1 MRSLIRIKRTAKV
14 GMLVALMAVL
24 GSPQALA
31 DTGPAVQCGD
41 AVTASVQ
48 LDADLNCAGTA
59 LTIAASNVT
68 VDLGGHTVV
77 GTTGGVSAR
86 NQTGVAITNG
96 TVSGGI
102 ALTAATSST
111 LSNLHV
117 DGLSLK
123 AFSSAVVTDSVI
135 QNGPSAFQGDISL
148 VRCQVIGLHAQAVNS
163 RITISDSTVTDSGF
177 ISNGSTYTLTGNTL
191 TRFRVNGEENGS
203 PVVTGN
209 KFIQSSLIFF
219 IANHLDIE
227 NNQFTGEGSGLTIED
242 TTYQPSTVKGNV
254 FDGGAVGLTIDTSIL
269 DKLSNISISH
279 NVFTDN
285 AAAGILL
292 HSRINSITHSIAIS
306 DNVFASNGKASNG
319 RVDSHGVPV
328 DDGLHIDVPAASLV
342 TVSDNVTLDNADHGI
357 EAQPGTVIDGGG
369 NISVGDPAGCLG
381 VVCG

>member
-1 MRSLIRIKRTAKV
+1 MRSRIKRAAAA
-14 GMLVALMAVL
+14 GILVALMAVI

-41 AVTASVQ
+41 TVTASVQ
-48 LDADLNCAGTA
+48 LDADLNCTGTA

-77 GTTGGVSAR
+77 GTTRGISAQ
-86 NQTGVAITNG
+86 NQTGVTIANG

-102 ALTAATSST
+102 ALTGAMSST

-123 AFSSAVVTDSVI
+123 AFSTAVVTDSVI
-135 QNGPSAFQGDISL
+135 ENGSSAFQGDISL
-148 VRCQVIGLHAQAVNS
+148 VRCQVIGLHALATDS
-163 RITISDSTVTDSGF
+163 RIAISDSTVTDSGF
-177 ISNGSTYTLTGNTL
+177 SSNGTTYTLTGNTL
-191 TRFRVNGEENGS
+191 TRFRVNGSENGY

-209 KFIQSSLIFF
+209 KFIQSSLLFF

-227 NNQFTGEGSGLTIED
+227 NNRFTDGSGLTVQD
-242 TTYQPSTVKGNV
+242 TTYQPSTIKGNV
-254 FDGGAVGLTIDTSIL
+254 FDGGTVGLSIDTSSL
-269 DKLSNISISH
+269 DKLNNFGISH
-279 NVFTDN
+279 NVFTNN

-292 HSRINSITHSIAIS
+292 HSRMNSITHSITIS

-319 RVDSHGVPV
+319 WVDSHGVPV
-328 DDGLHIDVPAASLV
+328 DDGLHVDIPAASLV
-342 TVSDNVTLDNADHGI
+342 TVGGNVTLNNADHGI
-357 EAQPGTVIDGGG
+357 EAQPGSVIDGGG

-381 VVCG
+381 VVCN